1 MSWDA
6 AKIKKLR
13 LELGWSQAELGRR
26 LGLDTPRM
34 QSLELGHS
42 HVDVEISLHLD
53 RMSQHLS
60 DYSRALKFSCQSDVY
75 IKENSVNQISAFD
88 LESVEE
94 NEDL

>member
-1 MSWDA
+1 MSWNA

-26 LGLDTPRM
+26 LGLESSRM

-42 HVDVEISLHLD
+42 TTDTEMSLQLD

-60 DYSRALKFSCQSDVY
+60 DYSRALKFSCQSDAY

-94 NEDL
+94 S